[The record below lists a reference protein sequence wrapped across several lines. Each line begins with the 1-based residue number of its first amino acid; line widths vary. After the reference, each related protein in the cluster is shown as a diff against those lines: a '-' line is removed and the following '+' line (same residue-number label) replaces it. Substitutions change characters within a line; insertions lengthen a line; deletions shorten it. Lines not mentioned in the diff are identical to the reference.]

1 MRANTRKRT
10 GVVALVIVV
19 LLVVGAVVVLSGVL
33 DPHYETTE
41 VDKPQGADEQ
51 LIARGKYLSQAGD
64 CMACHTAE
72 DGPQYAGG
80 VPIETPF
87 GTIYGTNITPDR
99 QHGIGEWSSAD
110 FYRALH
116 DGIAADHP
124 LYPAMPYTT
133 YRGISRQDSDALFA
147 YLRTL
152 PPLAVPNKEPEVPF
166 PFNLRFL
173 MRGWNLLFL
182 TDDLPDVSAGE
193 TDQWLRGRYLTNAL
207 GHCTECHT
215 PRGVVGQLNLSKSFE
230 GGTLGAFN
238 SPDITPEGLAKRG
251 WTPESLQQFL
261 ALGISS
267 QGSAYGDMYE
277 AFHYS
282 TRHLTKEDHQ
292 AMVAYVMG
300 DEPMQPDPL
309 PEPASEE
316 NDASVAL
323 STGKSVYLAA
333 CAGCHGA
340 NGQGKPNVTVG
351 LKGNSTVRNADA
363 HNLIH
368 VILAGLDAKTF
379 PQGDRQSMPGFADAL
394 DDGQIAELA
403 NYLRTQW
410 GGQKADI
417 QPGDV
422 GALR

>member
-1 MRANTRKRT
+1 
-10 GVVALVIVV
+10 
-19 LLVVGAVVVLSGVL
+19 
-33 DPHYETTE
+33 
-41 VDKPQGADEQ
+41 
-51 LIARGKYLSQAGD
+51 
-64 CMACHTAE
+64 
-72 DGPQYAGG
+72 
-80 VPIETPF
+80 
-87 GTIYGTNITPDR
+87 
-99 QHGIGEWSSAD
+99 
-110 FYRALH
+110 
-116 DGIAADHP
+116 
-124 LYPAMPYTT
+124 
-133 YRGISRQDSDALFA
+133 
-147 YLRTL
+147 
-152 PPLAVPNKEPEVPF
+152 
-166 PFNLRFL
+166 
-173 MRGWNLLFL
+173 
-182 TDDLPDVSAGE
+182 
-193 TDQWLRGRYLTNAL
+193 
-207 GHCTECHT
+207 
-215 PRGVVGQLNLSKSFE
+215 
-230 GGTLGAFN
+230 
-238 SPDITPEGLAKRG
+238 
-251 WTPESLQQFL
+251 
-261 ALGISS
+261 
-267 QGSAYGDMYE
+267 MYE

-394 DDGQIAELA
+394 DDGQIAELT